1 MVSSIVFISKG
12 DLMNINAL
20 RSHDKNHD
28 FFITKLNIPVN
39 GEVFE
44 KFFICDRGID
54 AVSDFTQFLY
64 DNMKEANFT
73 LRDKSPNTIKNFYLT
88 YLIRFLNYVFNE
100 ADKPIKNIED
110 LTFEL
115 GEEFLQLFSNG
126 QLPND
131 KYKKMRN
138 RESVDKANRTLSHF
152 YYWLCIKRDKD
163 RKKKYRM
170 KYFFLGDLE
179 FHMVSNKNEFNDK
192 SKQVLSN
199 CFIVDTTESR
209 YSRGKVVQASNYT
222 IRKLIKFARYID
234 PQMEFGII
242 MGAFMGLRQGYI
254 TQLSEY
260 KLAGIDGDAEIAY
273 SINFNNL
280 EVLRSDLKVTS
291 TPKRRKWQKINIPIY
306 PGCRK
311 IIYNAYQKHLDIL
324 KRQELYPNKYGA
336 VFINDRGKAMRS
348 RTYYQRF
355 ERIASLARQ
364 EIYAEADVGIEEA
377 LIEKRV
383 LGQGTLTPHSLRHY
397 FKQLLDDCERSAA
410 IKSRYLGQKSELSQ
424 NDYEISLRVED
435 AIRMC
440 QGLMRGAI
448 KDYYE

>member
-1 MVSSIVFISKG
+1 MVGSIVFISKG

-20 RSHDKNHD
+20 WGHDKNHD
-28 FFITKLNIPVN
+28 VFITKLNIPVN
-39 GEVFE
+39 GKVFE
-44 KFFICDRGID
+44 KFFICDRGIGG
-54 AVSDFTQFLY
+54 VSDFTQFLY
-64 DNMKEANFT
+64 DNMKKVNFT

-100 ADKPIKNIED
+100 IDEPIKNIED

-131 KYKKMRN
+131 KYKEMRN
-138 RESVDKANRTLSHF
+138 DESVDKANRALSHF

-170 KYFFLGDLE
+170 KYLLLE
-179 FHMVSNKNEFNDK
+179 DFEVETVSNKNEFGTTTK
-192 SKQVLSN
+192 EVLPN
-199 CFIVDTTESR
+199 FFTVDTIESR
-209 YSRGKVVQASNYT
+209 NRRCKVVQASNYT
-222 IRKLIKFARYID
+222 IKKLIKFARYID

-242 MGAFMGLRQGYI
+242 MGALMGLRQGYI

-260 KLAGIDGDAEIAY
+260 KLAGINGDAEVAY
-273 SINFNNL
+273 SINFNNH

-291 TPKRRKWQKINIPIY
+291 NLKRRKGQKMDIPIY

-355 ERIASLARQ
+355 EKISSLARQ
-364 EIYAEADVGIEEA
+364 EIYAEADAGIEEA

-410 IKSRYLGQKSELSQ
+410 VKARYLGQKSELSQ
-424 NDYEISLRVED
+424 NDYEISLRIEE
-435 AIRMC
+435 AIRKC
-440 QGLMRGAI
+440 QGLLKGAI